1 MPMEMSTR
9 VNGATTRQKERELTV
24 MRMVPIMKALGLM
37 INSMGM
43 ALSHGQT
50 VLAMKVNTSRA
61 KKRTTAG

>member
-1 MPMEMSTR
+1 MEMSTR

-50 VLAMKVNTSRA
+50 VLAMKVNTSRE